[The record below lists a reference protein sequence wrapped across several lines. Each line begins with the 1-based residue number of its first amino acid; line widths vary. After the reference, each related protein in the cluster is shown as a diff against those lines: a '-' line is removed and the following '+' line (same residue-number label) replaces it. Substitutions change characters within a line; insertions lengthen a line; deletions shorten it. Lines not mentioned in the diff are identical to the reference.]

1 MTRLRETSGQSTE
14 SSGHNRGMAVPS
26 APEPAAELGRPAA
39 EHWSFPRGAAGIV
52 VLLDF
57 AAEQGVPSA
66 EVVRGL
72 GVDEAALHDP
82 STLVPAEAELGMLR
96 NLAAA
101 LGSRDGVGIELG
113 ARYHVTAFGVLGFAL
128 MSSRTVAEAMSL
140 ALRFLDLSH
149 IFTVPQVDVL
159 GEEVLL
165 ALDTVDL
172 PPDLER
178 LLVER
183 DLAAIHTVLGQLVP
197 GGVPFT
203 SVDLAFPAPARDDVY
218 VRVLGVR
225 PRFGAPRTVVRFD
238 AEHLGR
244 ALPQASPHS
253 LALAEQM
260 CRDVVSHRRDR
271 DGVTEQ
277 VRVRITQ
284 ALARPAT
291 AGEPAG
297 AGMPAVAAALSMSE
311 RTLRRRLAASGT
323 RYQALLDEVRQAL
336 AEELLETG
344 MLPVE
349 DVAQRLG
356 YAESSSFIHA
366 FKRWRGETPVQY
378 RDRVR
383 RRPTAAPGSVR

>member
-1 MTRLRETSGQSTE
+1 MPVSRTPDLE
-14 SSGHNRGMAVPS
+14 
-26 APEPAAELGRPAA
+26 RPATS
-39 EHWSFPRGAAGIV
+39 HWDFPRGAAGIL

-57 AAEQGVPSA
+57 AAEQGVPRSVA
-66 EVVRGL
+66 LRGL
-72 GVDEAALHDP
+72 AVEESALHDP
-82 STLVPAEAELGMLR
+82 STLVPAEVELGVLR
-96 NLAAA
+96 NLADA
-101 LGSRDGVGIELG
+101 LGNRDGVGLELG

-149 IFTVPQVDVL
+149 IFAVPHVTVPQVMGP
-159 GEEVLL
+159 GEEVAL
-165 ALDTVDL
+165 ALDAVGL

-183 DLAAIHTVLGQLVP
+183 DLAAIHTVLSQLVP

-203 SVDLAFPAPARDDVY
+203 SVELAFPAPERDDVH

-225 PRFGAPRTVVRFD
+225 PRFGAPRTVVRFG

-260 CRDVVSHRRDR
+260 CRDVVSRRRDR

-284 ALARPAT
+284 ALARPASDT
-291 AGEPAG
+291 EGQAG
-297 AGMPAVAAALSMSE
+297 ASMPAVAAALSMSE
-311 RTLRRRLAASGT
+311 RTLRRRLAACGT

-336 AEELLETG
+336 AEEMLRTG
-344 MLPVE
+344 FLSVE

-366 FKRWRGETPVQY
+366 FKRWRGETPAQY
-378 RDRVR
+378 RRGGPLT
-383 RRPTAAPGSVR
+383 RRPGAGAGSAG